1 MAVAAWDSR
10 LARLVALP
18 LRDTWVHPN
27 HVTTL
32 GLVVG
37 LGAAACYATGS
48 AAAANLGAALYVGS
62 VLLDHVDGELARL
75 SGKCSA
81 IGQAYDRAADLT
93 VRLALFAGMGL
104 GLRHGELGNLAV
116 GLGLAAGIAFVVIF
130 VLRGAMAKRRGWD
143 ELAQPSFAGFELE
156 DILYVIAPVTW
167 LGWLGPFVV
176 AAGIGAPLFS
186 LWVVRNYRRS
196 RAVGAVAPIL
206 GAAPV
211 ARGMVSE

>member
-18 LRDTWVHPN
+18 LCDTWVHPN
-27 HVTTL
+27 HVTTA
-32 GLVVG
+32 GLALG

-48 AAAANLGAALYVGS
+48 SAAANFGAALYVGS
-62 VLLDHVDGELARL
+62 VILDHVDGELARL

-81 IGQAYDRAADLT
+81 IGQAYDRAVDLT
-93 VRLALFAGMGL
+93 VRLALFACMGI
-104 GLRHGELGNLAV
+104 GLRHGGLGNLAV

-143 ELAQPSFAGFELE
+143 ALAQPRFAGFELE

-167 LGWLGPFVV
+167 LGWLAPFVV

-196 RAVGAVAPIL
+196 RAVPGHEPVMT
-206 GAAPV
+206 PV
-211 ARGMVSE
+211 ARMVSE